1 MIDLANFHF
10 LRPLWLLAAL
20 PAAGILFVLWR
31 QQSGQGWRRLIA
43 PHLLESLTVRT
54 GETDSRL
61 RPGSLLAAFWL
72 LAIVAM
78 AGPTWQR
85 EPSPFADETSAIVLA
100 LYLGP
105 TMDAEDI
112 QPSRLERGVHKI
124 RDLLA
129 LRRGAPTALIAYA
142 GTAHAVLP
150 FTTDQRLVEQM
161 AAELET
167 DIMPREGNAP
177 EEAVRLA
184 TRLLEQAELSGH
196 VLLLTDSVLPESIE
210 TLAATN
216 GRAEI
221 LALAAPPD
229 APPPTS
235 GPPAPA
241 LDRATLGRAAR
252 ALKGSLVE
260 VTIDD
265 SDVEQLARRLERRVQ
280 TGASREQARWQDAGY
295 ALTFPIAL
303 ILLLGSRRGWAVRW
317 EG

>member
-1 MIDLANFHF
+1 MTSLESFHF
-10 LRPLWLLAAL
+10 LRPLWLLATI
-20 PAAGILFVLWR
+20 PAAGLLFLLWR
-31 QQSGQGWRRLIA
+31 RQSGQGWRRLIA
-43 PHLLESLTVRT
+43 PHLLEPLTVRT

-61 RPGSLLAAFWL
+61 GPGTLLAVFWL
-72 LAIVAM
+72 LAIVAV
-78 AGPTWQR
+78 AGPSWQR

-105 TMDAEDI
+105 TMDAQDI

-142 GTAHAVLP
+142 GTAHTVLP
-150 FTTDQRLVEQM
+150 FTTDQKLVEQM

-167 DIMPREGNAP
+167 GIMPREGNAP
-177 EEAVRLA
+177 EEAMRLA
-184 TRLLEQAELSGH
+184 VRLLEQAELSGH
-196 VLLLTDSVLPESIE
+196 VLLITDSILPESIE
-210 TLAATN
+210 ALSDTK

-229 APPPTS
+229 APPPTV

-241 LDRATLGRAAR
+241 LDRPTLERAAR
-252 ALKGSLVE
+252 ALGGSLVE
-260 VTIDD
+260 VAIDD
-265 SDVEQLARRLERRVQ
+265 GDVERLARRLERQVA
-280 TGASREQARWQDAGY
+280 TGASREQVRWQDAGH

-303 ILLLGSRRGWAVRW
+303 ILLLGARRGFHVRW